1 MDLCN
6 VNDFR
11 LAINNP
17 EAYLNELQDICAD
30 TTTLTRTTHF
40 VECRALLHRRDVMLY
55 APITPQAIALAQ
67 HAAKCFGDGAN
78 ELFTQ
83 TIYPNELHCTLLDH
97 PPCAIVL
104 EYIPS
109 GITLKEAIYTH
120 CCDTLLEGAADLEQ
134 RLRDANVS
142 HNHLTPQN
150 IIIDKQ
156 GVWHPIR
163 QYYTTAGVGGDIEG
177 FELLRE
183 EIRRDS
189 LPPATHNIVPSEQLL
204 DPIFEGR
211 RMVCR
216 EGGVGFENE
225 DGDIVI
231 ACQYLRAE
239 NFQENR
245 ATVMSHDKHMGLI
258 DKDGNYIIP
267 MLYNIVEYNVDT
279 GNSWVRN
286 SHQWALFSYSG
297 VQITDWMDRDM
308 ITEEI

>member
-11 LAINNP
+11 FAINNP
-17 EAYLNELQDICAD
+17 EVYLNELRDIRAD
-30 TTTLTRTTHF
+30 ATTLTRTTHF
-40 VECRALLHRRDVMLY
+40 VECRAQLHRRDVMLY
-55 APITPQAIALAQ
+55 APITPKALPIAQQAAR
-67 HAAKCFGDGAN
+67 CFANGGN

-83 TIYPNELHCTLLDH
+83 TIYRDELHCTLLDH
-97 PPCAIVL
+97 LPCAIVL
-104 EYIPS
+104 EYIPR

-120 CCDTLLEGAADLEQ
+120 CRDKLLEGAADLEQ
-134 RLRDANVS
+134 RLRNAGVS

-150 IIIDKQ
+150 IIIDKD

-163 QYYTTAGVGGDIEG
+163 QYYTTAGVGGDIED

-189 LPPATHNIVPSEQLL
+189 LPPANQDIGHNEELL

-211 RMVCR
+211 KMVCR
-216 EGGVGFENE
+216 TEGVGFENE

-231 ACQYLRAE
+231 ACQYLCAA

-245 ATVMSHDKHMGLI
+245 ATVMSHDKRMGLI
-258 DKDGNYIIP
+258 DRDGNYIIP
-267 MLYNIVEYNVDT
+267 LQYDIVEYNVDT

-286 SHQWALFSYSG
+286 SHQWALFSYTG
-297 VQITDWMDRDM
+297 IQITDWMDRDM